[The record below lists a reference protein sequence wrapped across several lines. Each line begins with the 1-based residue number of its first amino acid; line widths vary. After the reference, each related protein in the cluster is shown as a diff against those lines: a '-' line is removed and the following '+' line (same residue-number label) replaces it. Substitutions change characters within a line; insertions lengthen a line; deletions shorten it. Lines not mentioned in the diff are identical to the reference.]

1 MTEWNYEITQATP
14 REFLEVAALD
24 RMAWP
29 EEPDVFI
36 PDGEHAWRLWCE
48 HAVVLIAK
56 LSGRMVSD
64 SEHVIGALLMF
75 PTIQGETFLHKI
87 MVHPDARGQGI
98 GSALMKAGL
107 ARATTKTLLTV
118 NPQNTAAVKLYQNF
132 GFEIRELVKGYYRPH
147 EDRYVMRY
155 TPKNVMAD

>member
-1 MTEWNYEITQATP
+1 MSEWDYEIIQAGP
-14 REFLEVAALD
+14 RDFLQVAALD
-24 RMAWP
+24 RMAWSV
-29 EEPDVFI
+29 EPDVFI

-56 LSGRMVSD
+56 LAGRMVSHSGD
-64 SEHVIGALLMF
+64 VIGALLMF

-87 MVHPDARGQGI
+87 MVHPEARGQGI

-118 NPQNTAAVKLYQNF
+118 NPTNSAAVKLYQNF
-132 GFEIRELVKGYYRPH
+132 GFQIRELVKGYYRSH
-147 EDRYVMRY
+147 EDRYVMEF
-155 TPKNVMAD
+155 TPSAS

>member
-1 MTEWNYEITQATP
+1 MSEWDYEIVQAGP
-14 REFLEVAALD
+14 GDFLEVAALD

-29 EEPDVFI
+29 MEPDVFI

-56 LSGRMVSD
+56 VKRRAVPETGS
-64 SEHVIGALLMF
+64 VIGALLMF

-87 MVHPDARGQGI
+87 MVHPEARGRGI

-118 NPQNTAAVKLYQNF
+118 NPANSAAVKLYQNF
-132 GFEIRELVKGYYRPH
+132 GFTIRELVKGYYRPH
-147 EDRYVMRY
+147 EDRYVMEY
-155 TPKNVMAD
+155 VPGKSN

>member
-1 MTEWNYEITQATP
+1 MSEWDYEITQATP
-14 REFLEVAALD
+14 KDFLQVAALD

-29 EEPDVFI
+29 FEPDVFI

-48 HAVVLIAK
+48 HAVVLIAR
-56 LSGRMVSD
+56 LSHRSVSD
-64 SEHVIGALLMF
+64 SGNVIGALLMF

-107 ARATTKTLLTV
+107 KQAKTKTLLTV
-118 NPQNTAAVKLYQNF
+118 NPQNSAAVKLYQNF
-132 GFEIRELVKGYYRPH
+132 GFQIRELVKGYYRPH
-147 EDRYVMRY
+147 EDRYVMEF
-155 TPKNVMAD
+155 TP

>member
-1 MTEWNYEITQATP
+1 MCDWDYEITQASP
-14 REFLEVAALD
+14 RDFLQVAALD
-24 RMAWP
+24 RIAWP
-29 EEPDVFI
+29 VVPDEFI

-48 HAVVLIAK
+48 HAVVLIGNLLERTVAY
-56 LSGRMVSD
+56 SGP
-64 SEHVIGALLMF
+64 VIGALLMF

-118 NPQNTAAVKLYQNF
+118 NPQNSAAVKLYQNF
-132 GFEIRELVKGYYRPH
+132 GFHIRELVKGYYRPH
-147 EDRYVMRY
+147 EDRYVMEY
-155 TPKNVMAD
+155 VPKRTAEA

>member
-1 MTEWNYEITQATP
+1 MSEWNYEITQATP
-14 REFLEVAALD
+14 REFLQVAALD

-29 EEPDVFI
+29 VEADVFI

-56 LSGRMVSD
+56 LSGRTVSH

-75 PTIQGETFLHKI
+75 PTVQGETFLHKI
-87 MVHPDARGQGI
+87 MVHPQARGLGI

-147 EDRYVMRY
+147 EDRYVMEFN
-155 TPKNVMAD
+155 PCPS

>member
-1 MTEWNYEITQATP
+1 MSEWDDKIRPARP
-14 REFLEVAALD
+14 GEFLQVAALD
-24 RMAWP
+24 RIAWP
-29 EEPDVFI
+29 EEQDVFI

-48 HAVVLIAK
+48 HAVVLIAE
-56 LSGRMVSD
+56 LSNRRVSA
-64 SEHVIGALLMF
+64 SEHVLGALLMF

-87 MVHPDARGQGI
+87 MVHPLGRGQGI

-107 ARATTKTLLTV
+107 ARTSTKTLLTV

-147 EDRYVMRY
+147 EDRYVMQFL
-155 TPKNVMAD
+155 PANVPAK